1 MSFASGRKD
10 DLLWKISKCAKSTHE
25 NHCRNLTR
33 LIYNEGAALDIE
45 MNYVSITC
53 RKKRPRIHD
62 VKVHWPVLSMHSWCQ
77 YIFTHHPGILLGG
90 HRRSNKAGWEMML
103 QTFWNRFRDIKP
115 DHCVFSS
122 SKPLARCIP
131 FMTHGDEG
139 VTHRRVP
146 FMVQS
151 WQPVISFL
159 GPDHTAI
166 SGSPGFSIN
175 SVFIYVY
182 FGGLLFLAPERSRL
196 NMFGDMGRRLAYFLS
211 LWWAPSSKYPLNTA
225 VDACS
230 RCHVFL

>member
-1 MSFASGRKD
+1 MAQAQSAKHVTKTAQRICRVRKSRLSVTIHEASNFKWICLTAFLYPIVQPCPLASGRRD

-25 NHCRNLTR
+25 NHSRNLTG
-33 LIYNEGAALDIE
+33 LIYNQGAALDIE

-62 VKVHWPVLSMHSWCQ
+62 VKVHWPVLSMRSWCH
-77 YIFTHHPGILLGG
+77 YILTHHPGILLGG
-90 HRRSNKAGWEMML
+90 HRLSNKSGWEMML

-159 GPDHTAI
+159 GPNHTAI
-166 SGSPGFSIN
+166 SGSPGFRIN
-175 SVFIYVY
+175 SVFTCSV
-182 FGGLLFLAPERSRL
+182 SR
-196 NMFGDMGRRLAYFLS
+196 
-211 LWWAPSSKYPLNTA
+211 
-225 VDACS
+225 V
-230 RCHVFL
+230 

>member
-1 MSFASGRKD
+1 
-10 DLLWKISKCAKSTHE
+10 
-25 NHCRNLTR
+25 
-33 LIYNEGAALDIE
+33 
-45 MNYVSITC
+45 
-53 RKKRPRIHD
+53 
-62 VKVHWPVLSMHSWCQ
+62 MHSWCQ

-182 FGGLLFLAPERSRL
+182 FRGLSNFPHQVTKGFLL
-196 NMFGDMGRRLAYFLS
+196 Q
-211 LWWAPSSKYPLNTA
+211 SSPLLLHFSFSIQWREDPITTQSS
-225 VDACS
+225 VD
-230 RCHVFL
+230 

>member
-1 MSFASGRKD
+1 
-10 DLLWKISKCAKSTHE
+10 
-25 NHCRNLTR
+25 
-33 LIYNEGAALDIE
+33 

-139 VTHRRVP
+139 VTHRWVP

-182 FGGLLFLAPERSRL
+182 FRGLSNFPHIYIYIYIYIYICIYICICSHLKSQVTKGFLLQSSPLLLHFSFSIQWREDPITTQPSVDWWNASTFQWGAPGIGL
-196 NMFGDMGRRLAYFLS
+196 NKNR
-211 LWWAPSSKYPLNTA
+211 
-225 VDACS
+225 
-230 RCHVFL
+230 

>member
-103 QTFWNRFRDIKP
+103 QTFGTASGTSNQTTACFRRQNHWHDAFLLWPTGMKVSHTVGCHLWYKAGSQLFRF
-115 DHCVFSS
+115 
-122 SKPLARCIP
+122 
-131 FMTHGDEG
+131 
-139 VTHRRVP
+139 
-146 FMVQS
+146 
-151 WQPVISFL
+151 
-159 GPDHTAI
+159 
-166 SGSPGFSIN
+166 
-175 SVFIYVY
+175 
-182 FGGLLFLAPERSRL
+182 
-196 NMFGDMGRRLAYFLS
+196 
-211 LWWAPSSKYPLNTA
+211 
-225 VDACS
+225 
-230 RCHVFL
+230 